1 MIREMLRQAVRTSSP
16 LGADVAFDDATP
28 ILAQGIIDSLGI
40 FSVMT
45 ELETRLNCTF
55 PPEELVAE
63 NFQSIDV
70 MDKMV
75 QRLIKSGLIAE
86 ESVR

>member
-1 MIREMLRQAVRTSSP
+1 MIREMLRNAVRTSSP
-16 LGADVAFDDATP
+16 LGAEVAFDDATP
-28 ILAQGIIDSLGI
+28 ILAQGVIDSLGI

-70 MDKMV
+70 MEAMV
-75 QRLIKSGLIAE
+75 QRLVQKGLIAE
-86 ESVR
+86 ENVR

>member
-1 MIREMLRQAVRTSSP
+1 MIREMLRNAVRVSSP
-16 LGADVAFDDATP
+16 LGAEVAFDDATP
-28 ILAQGIIDSLGI
+28 ILAEGIIDSLGI

-45 ELETRLNCTF
+45 ELESRLSCTF

-70 MDKMV
+70 MDAMV
-75 QRLIKSGLIAE
+75 QRLVKKGLIAE
-86 ESVR
+86 ENVR

>member
-1 MIREMLRQAVRTSSP
+1 MLRNAVRTSSP
-16 LGADVAFDDATP
+16 LGAEVAFDDATP
-28 ILAQGIIDSLGI
+28 ILAQGVIDSLGI

-70 MDKMV
+70 MEAMV
-75 QRLIKSGLIAE
+75 QRLVQKGLIAE
-86 ESVR
+86 ENVR

>member
-1 MIREMLRQAVRTSSP
+1 MIREMLRHAVRASSP
-16 LGADVAFDDATP
+16 LGVEVAFDDGTP

-45 ELETRLNCTF
+45 ELETRLSCTF

-70 MDKMV
+70 MEAMV
-75 QRLIKSGLIAE
+75 RRLVEKGLIAE
-86 ESVR
+86 ENVR